1 MDKRERTKAQILVAA
16 KNVFLANGYKETT
29 IKLIAKE
36 AELGYGT
43 IYSHFNLGKEEVLAT
58 LVEDIMSPFYK
69 IAELNYTPKNKQEA
83 FNFTF
88 KNTYNYLSLAVENK
102 EIFRLIH
109 EAKGVSPLIE
119 EKWESITDQF
129 IKRVSA
135 NVEIVRQL
143 GLIRN
148 ENYHAEVIAG
158 SLYYIGER
166 YLWKIILGKT
176 DIPIEEIARDV
187 TTMYTFGLFK

>member
-1 MDKRERTKAQILVAA
+1 VDKRERTRVQILIAA

-36 AELGYGT
+36 AGLGYGT
-43 IYSHFNLGKEEVLAT
+43 VYSHFNLGKEEVLAT
-58 LVEDIMSPFYK
+58 LVEDVMSPLYK

-109 EAKGVSPLIE
+109 AAKGVSLLIE
-119 EKWESITDQF
+119 EKWESITDRF

-135 NVEIVRQL
+135 NVEIVREL

-166 YLWKIILGKT
+166 YLWKIILDKT
-176 DIPIEEIARDV
+176 DIPIEEIARDM

>member
-1 MDKRERTKAQILVAA
+1 MDKRERTRAQILVAA

-36 AELGYGT
+36 AGLGYGT

-58 LVEDIMSPFYK
+58 LVEDVMSPFYK

-88 KNTYNYLSLAVENK
+88 KNIYNYLSLAVENK

-109 EAKGVSPLIE
+109 EAKGVSPLIG

-129 IKRVSA
+129 IRRVSA

-148 ENYHAEVIAG
+148 ENYHAEVIAS
-158 SLYYIGER
+158 SLYYIAER
-166 YLWKIILGKT
+166 YLWKIILDKT

-187 TTMYTFGLFK
+187 ATMYTFGLFK